1 MSSRVNLNE
10 NVNDKFEFTI
20 GGKDYDFKYP
30 TLDEMQP
37 FTDLYRERDIASK
50 EDTPASV
57 QKVADIDS
65 KLTDALY
72 ALIIPVGHDTPIKD
86 TLQTQPFPVVRAF
99 NKMITEQ
106 LSAE

>member
-37 FTDLYRERDIASK
+37 FTDL
-50 EDTPASV
+50 
-57 QKVADIDS
+57 
-65 KLTDALY
+65 
-72 ALIIPVGHDTPIKD
+72 
-86 TLQTQPFPVVRAF
+86 
-99 NKMITEQ
+99 
-106 LSAE
+106 